1 MLAPAIRFIAAKSP
15 KQPRGFIRLL
25 CYVQPG
31 VDSEREGVAA
41 VAPEIIDVRVA
52 AQARDGEAN
61 KAVRELIAKVSLC
74 TIACICKLQFNLSK
88 VLGVPRSDVEIAKGA
103 ASRTKTVLVRNII
116 FKGSPEDEAERI
128 KIILKNT
135 MAT

>member
-1 MLAPAIRFIAAKSP
+1 MLTPAIRFIAAKSP
-15 KQPRGFIRLL
+15 KQPQGFIRLL

-31 VDSEREGVAA
+31 VSSEREGIAA

-52 AQARDGEAN
+52 AQAREGEAN
-61 KAVRELIAKVSLC
+61 KAVRELIAKVGLC
-74 TIACICKLQFNLSK
+74 TIGCMCKLQFNLSK

-103 ASRTKTVLVRNII
+103 TSRTKTVLVRNII

>member
-15 KQPRGFIRLL
+15 KQPQGFIQLL
-25 CYVQPG
+25 CHVRPG
-31 VDSEREGVAA
+31 VASEREGVAT
-41 VAPEIIDVRVA
+41 VAPEIINVRVA

-74 TIACICKLQFNLSK
+74 TIACMCKLQFSLSK

-128 KIILKNT
+128 KIILKNN

>member
-1 MLAPAIRFIAAKSP
+1 MLAPAIRFTAAKSP

-31 VDSEREGVAA
+31 VATEREGVIA
-41 VAPEIIDVRVA
+41 VAPEIISVRVA

-61 KAVRELIAKVSLC
+61 KAVRELIA
-74 TIACICKLQFNLSK
+74 K

>member
-1 MLAPAIRFIAAKSP
+1 MLAPDIRFIAAKSP
-15 KQPRGFIRLL
+15 KQPQGFIRLL
-25 CYVQPG
+25 CYVQPRVG
-31 VDSEREGVAA
+31 SEREGIAA
-41 VAPEIIDVRVA
+41 VAPEIINVRVA
-52 AQARDGEAN
+52 AQAREGEAN
-61 KAVRELIAKVSLC
+61 KAVRELIAKVGLR
-74 TIACICKLQFNLSK
+74 TIVCMFKLQFNLSK
-88 VLGVPRSDVEIAKGA
+88 VLGVPKSDVEIAKGA